1 MNEAQSWR
9 RGFAAGFVALA
20 LSVGGQVATRE
31 SDVRAGG
38 SCPLSRNRIAER
50 FADRVAPRAEAADL
64 AQRVARAVVSAVLHG
79 CS

>member
-31 SDVRAGG
+31 SDVRAGR
-38 SCPLSRNRIAER
+38 SCPLSQDRGADGFAER
-50 FADRVAPRAEAADL
+50 VPARADAQGL
-64 AQRVARAVVSAVLHG
+64 AQRVALAVLGAVLHS